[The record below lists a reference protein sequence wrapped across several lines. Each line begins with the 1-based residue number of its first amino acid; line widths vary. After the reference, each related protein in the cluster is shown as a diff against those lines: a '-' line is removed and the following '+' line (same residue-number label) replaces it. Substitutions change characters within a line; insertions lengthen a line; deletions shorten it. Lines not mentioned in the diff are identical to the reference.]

1 MPLVAAAVC
10 PHPPL
15 LVPSVGRGIDVP
27 ARSLA
32 CAAVDRL
39 VAGNP
44 DVVVLVGAD
53 VAVTYYDGAAVG
65 SLAPFGVRECIGLAV
80 SGSCSSSGR
89 DSDSNAAADPPTLP
103 PALTV
108 GAWLLQQT
116 GWTGRRTALG
126 VPETLT
132 SAEASQLGH
141 DLAATEDRVALLCL
155 GDASARRSE
164 KAPGWLDDR
173 AAGFDSQV
181 AAALADADLEALA
194 GLDAGLARELLA
206 AGRASW
212 QVLAG
217 AASGVSWDAHLLYD
231 AAPFGV
237 GYLVA
242 EWTRAEPG

>member
-27 ARSLA
+27 ARSVA

-39 VAGNP
+39 VADNP

-53 VAVTYYDGAAVG
+53 VAVTYYDDSAVG
-65 SLAPFGVRECIGLAV
+65 SLAPFGVRECIGLA
-80 SGSCSSSGR
+80 GA
-89 DSDSNAAADPPTLP
+89 DSDGHSDPDSDAAADPPTLP

-141 DLAATEDRVALLCL
+141 DLAATEDRVAVLCL

-217 AASGVSWDAHLLYD
+217 AAAGTSWDASLLYD

>member
-27 ARSLA
+27 ARSVA

-39 VAGNP
+39 VADNP

-53 VAVTYYDGAAVG
+53 VAVTYYDDSAVG
-65 SLAPFGVRECIGLAV
+65 SLAPFGVRELIGLA
-80 SGSCSSSGR
+80 GA
-89 DSDSNAAADPPTLP
+89 DSAAVDPPTLP

-141 DLAATEDRVALLCL
+141 DLVATEDRVALLCL

-217 AASGVSWDAHLLYD
+217 AAAGASWDASLLYD